1 MTSFVKLAILTLMF
15 VNCKLKIVNY
25 QKLQGFTLIE
35 LLIVMAIL
43 GILSALGI
51 GNFSSAQIKA
61 RDVARKSDL
70 ATIAKSLEAYANDH
84 RSYPSSD
91 TSNLI
96 ICQPSSG
103 DTCIWGSAFTDGTTL
118 YMAKLPEDPNGEY
131 QYIST
136 GDTYTLYA
144 HLENAN
150 DPKIVT
156 ITPSIDCGSVS
167 QPCNYKL
174 SSSNVQ

>member
-1 MTSFVKLAILTLMF
+1 MIL
-15 VNCKLKIVNY
+15 K
-25 QKLQGFTLIE
+25 GFTLIE

-61 RDVARKSDL
+61 RDIARKTDL
-70 ATIAKSLEAYANDH
+70 ATIAKSLEAYVSDH
-84 RSYPSSD
+84 RSYPASD
-91 TSNLI
+91 SNNQI
-96 ICQPSSG
+96 ICQPSTSI
-103 DTCIWGSAFTDGTTL
+103 TCAWGSAFTDGTTL

-136 GDTYTLYA
+136 GDSYTLYA
-144 HLENAN
+144 HLENTN
-150 DPKIVT
+150 DPKVIT
-156 ITPSIDCGSVS
+156 ITPTIACGSS
-167 QPCNYKL
+167 TKDCNYKL